1 MENEKR
7 MEDLKMRNN
16 KDGAAAALQPKKI
29 AVIND
34 IAGYGRCALTAAIP
48 VISALKV
55 QCCPLITAVLS
66 NHAGYPSCFFDDY
79 TDRMVPYIEEWKRL
93 EFSFDGIMTGFLGSV
108 RQVEIVTDFIRHF
121 KKEHTTMLLVDPTL
135 GDNGTTYSVCDRQ
148 LCEGMRE
155 LIQYADIITP
165 NLTEA
170 CILTDTPYQEK
181 GWSKRKLSDL
191 TYKLLLMG
199 AGAVVLT
206 GVVKGSLVI
215 NVIHERGK
223 EPVFQTAHHAEGNH
237 HGTGDVFAAVIGTSA
252 VKGVAL
258 EESVRRAAA
267 FTRKCVERSEE
278 LGVPEIEGLC
288 LEECLP
294 YLMKL

>member
-7 MEDLKMRNN
+7 MEDLKMSNN

-206 GVVKGSLVI
+206 GVVKGSL
-215 NVIHERGK
+215 
-223 EPVFQTAHHAEGNH
+223 GNH
-237 HGTGDVFAAVIGTSA
+237 HGTGDVFAAVIGASA

>member
-1 MENEKR
+1 
-7 MEDLKMRNN
+7 
-16 KDGAAAALQPKKI
+16 
-29 AVIND
+29 
-34 IAGYGRCALTAAIP
+34 
-48 VISALKV
+48 
-55 QCCPLITAVLS
+55 
-66 NHAGYPSCFFDDY
+66 
-79 TDRMVPYIEEWKRL
+79 
-93 EFSFDGIMTGFLGSV
+93 
-108 RQVEIVTDFIRHF
+108 
-121 KKEHTTMLLVDPTL
+121 
-135 GDNGTTYSVCDRQ
+135 
-148 LCEGMRE
+148 MRE

-237 HGTGDVFAAVIGTSA
+237 HGTGDVFAAVIGASA